1 MTTNNYRF
9 HRRSVRLK
17 DYDYSL
23 PGAYFVTLVTRSRD
37 CIFGAI
43 QGEGIALSRAGQI
56 VELVWKLIPN
66 YFLVRLDEWIVM
78 PNHFHGIIVIDG
90 PDFGKGEAG
99 GKELHLPQSAP
110 LPSASPQQPNRAGTD
125 RGGGVG
131 KGEADGNEL
140 HLPQSALL
148 SPASPQRPNDMA
160 SNRPAGTVPGS
171 LGAIIHTFK
180 SMTTYKIN
188 ALQKTPGGM
197 IWQRNYYEHIIRSE
211 EEWERIR
218 LYIQVNPLRWEED
231 DENPSAAMR

>member
-99 GKELHLPQSAP
+99 GKELHLPQSA
-110 LPSASPQQPNRAGTD
+110 
-125 RGGGVG
+125 
-131 KGEADGNEL
+131 
-140 HLPQSALL
+140 LL